1 MVFELFN
8 WGIFGY
14 PTPAVLGTLLPH
26 EQRPDHTRRLERR

>member
-14 PTPAVLGTLLPH
+14 PTPAVLGTLLTH
-26 EQRPDHTRRLERR
+26 EQRIARTCRLERR